1 MHMIVTLPLTL
12 STLSSFQGCYR
23 LVKNFMVDN
32 IQAIGLG
39 IVVAGVI
46 HGLGIVLACIL
57 ARNVSKAEYEELR

>member
-23 LVKNFMVDN
+23 LVKNFVVDN

-39 IVVAGVI
+39 VVVAGVI

>member
-23 LVKNFMVDN
+23 LVKNFVVDN